1 MNIKRRTEP
10 VVTVT
15 VDKSADIYLDITI
28 GNAQIGGSVV
38 RFTGNPSV
46 VGKGNITNLNLGLG
60 QSLAGQTIQV
70 VTNVLD
76 VNSITNGIVVTNYF
90 HNAVPATFS
99 YNDTV
104 DSDGDIFSLTTQYTF
119 I

>member
-1 MNIKRRTEP
+1 MNIKKRTEP
-10 VVTVT
+10 AVTVN
-15 VDKSADIYLDITI
+15 VDKASDIYLDITI
-28 GNAQIGGSVV
+28 GNAQIGGSIVTFV
-38 RFTGNPSV
+38 SNTNII
-46 VGKGNITNLNLGLG
+46 GKGTISNLNLGLG
-60 QSLAGQTIQV
+60 QTLAGQTIQV

-90 HNAVPATFS
+90 HNATPPTFS

-104 DSDGDIFSLTTQYTF
+104 DADGDIFSLTTQYTF

>member
-10 VVTVT
+10 AVTVT
-15 VDKSADIYLDITI
+15 VDKTADVYLDITI

-38 RFTGNPSV
+38 RFNGNTTII
-46 VGKGNITNLNLGLG
+46 GKGAITNLNLGLG
-60 QSLAGQTIQV
+60 QALVGQTIQV

-76 VNSITNGIVVTNYF
+76 VNSVTNGIVVTNYF
-90 HNAVPATFS
+90 HNSNPATFP

-104 DSDGDIFSLTTQYTF
+104 DNDGDIFSLTTQFTF
-119 I
+119 A